1 MDSQYAT
8 GSNQDKRTSTK
19 RGSSKLEQLPK
30 DGSDG
35 HCHTCRKNFRH
46 IQDAMRHVKEV
57 HKAKRFKCPN
67 CIETFSRQP
76 SLTRHIGTVH
86 DKTAKKVCSICEVE
100 FANQDSL
107 RRHVNDIHK
116 AEREYKCGVD
126 YCPLTFA
133 RKDTRD
139 KHEARARK
147 DYKKHGVETECNQCG
162 EILIFPSMA
171 ACQKEE
177 KKGHKAH
184 KDCQAKPK
192 GVFLPKEYSVW

>member
-19 RGSSKLEQLPK
+19 RGSKLEQLPK

>member
-1 MDSQYAT
+1 MDSRNAT
-8 GSNQDKRTSTK
+8 SSNQDKRAK
-19 RGSSKLEQLPK
+19 GKGGSKHEQLPK

-35 HCHTCRKNFRH
+35 HCHTCKKNFRR
-46 IQDAMRHVKEV
+46 IPDAVRHVKEV

-67 CIETFSRQP
+67 CIETFTRQP

-86 DKTAKKVCSICEVE
+86 DKTAKQVCSICEEE
-100 FANQDSL
+100 FANFDTL

-116 AEREYKCGVD
+116 AEREYECSVH

-147 DYKKHGVETECNQCG
+147 DHTKHGVETECNQCG
-162 EILIFPSMA
+162 EILIFPTLA
-171 ACQKEE
+171 ACKKEE
-177 KKGHKAH
+177 KKGFVDH

-192 GVFLPKEYSVW
+192 GVFLTKKYSVW

>member
-1 MDSQYAT
+1 MDSHNAT

-19 RGSSKLEQLPK
+19 RGSKLEQLPK

>member
-1 MDSQYAT
+1 M
-8 GSNQDKRTSTK
+8 GTK
-19 RGSSKLEQLPK
+19 AEQ
-30 DGSDG
+30 
-35 HCHTCRKNFRH
+35 F
-46 IQDAMRHVKEV
+46 Q
-57 HKAKRFKCPN
+57 
-67 CIETFSRQP
+67 
-76 SLTRHIGTVH
+76 IGTPQKNSKMPEPTHEKSDTDPNTTVNTMLNEIA
-86 DKTAKKVCSICEVE
+86 KITRETAKKVCSICEVE

-162 EILIFPSMA
+162 EIFETTA
-171 ACQKEE
+171 ALEIHNVQ
-177 KKGHKAH
+177 
-184 KDCQAKPK
+184 
-192 GVFLPKEYSVW
+192 EYC